1 MNRAQIFVPIFPGTN
16 CDAETTSWVAD
27 NLDAHVVH
35 DTQDPKFALESLKAI
50 IVPGGFTFGDYLR
63 AGAIAAQSP
72 ALRACARARAQG
84 VPILGICNGF
94 QILCESH
101 ILPGALTRNAC
112 HHHLHGPVRLQLQT
126 AALRQKGATA
136 SPWLPHLSE
145 EKLAQFFSSIRMPI
159 SCGMGAFVPPA
170 GSLLRQEWASLQKK
184 SPMHPDGLSSRFSS
198 SGKAETSRSGTP
210 VFSDEVLTD
219 CLTHGFLP
227 LLHYVHNEPGSA
239 FAIAAVVSADGTVVG
254 IMPHPERASDLALGE
269 DAGLIFLLGLA
280 RSRGISIRPK
290 SPLESFSLAL
300 TGEAA

>member
-1 MNRAQIFVPIFPGTN
+1 MSRSQIFVPIFPGTN
-16 CDAETTSWVAD
+16 CDAETTSWVTD

-35 DTQDPKFALESLKAI
+35 DTEDPKFALESLKAI
-50 IVPGGFTFGDYLR
+50 ILPGGFTFGDYLR

-112 HHHLHGPVRLQLQT
+112 HHHLHGPVRLQLQRH
-126 AALRQKGATA
+126 ALRQQGAAA

-145 EKLAQFFSSIRMPI
+145 DKLIQFFSSIRMPI
-159 SCGMGAFVPPA
+159 SCGMGAYVPPA
-170 GSLLRQEWASLQKK
+170 GSLLRRNWSSLKK
-184 SPMHPDGLSSRFSS
+184 DKPVLSEDLSSRFSI
-198 SGKAETSRSGTP
+198 SGKEETSCSGAP
-210 VFSDEVLTD
+210 IFSAEVLTD
-219 CLTHGFLP
+219 CVTQGFLP

-239 FAIAAVVSADGTVVG
+239 FAIAAVVSTDGKVVG
-254 IMPHPERASDLALGE
+254 VMPHPERASDLALGE

-280 RSRGISIRPK
+280 RSAGVSIRPK